1 MLSRILKCCFLK
13 YQTLN
18 SNNYLW
24 RNVTRLWNIECC
36 NFSLVILA
44 IKMTNDQSVIIWGK
58 FCKNPKDENY
68 YKLELWIII
77 FLDITSILCISHSK
91 SLYVGIVCCLYC
103 IYSKQIN
110 KKMIPTSKLIWINFC
125 KNFKKMISFMNVLS
139 HLFITSKKFWAC
151 SLRTSFSMNNKN
163 WLITVKKKS
172 DDDIL

>member
-77 FLDITSILCISHSK
+77 FLDITSILGNSCFILEVQIYKEMIS
-91 SLYVGIVCCLYC
+91 
-103 IYSKQIN
+103 
-110 KKMIPTSKLIWINFC
+110 TSKLIWINFY
-125 KNFKKMISFMNVLS
+125 KNFNKMISFMNFLS
-139 HLFITSKKFWAC
+139 HLFITSEIFELVRCARVF
-151 SLRTSFSMNNKN
+151 LRTTR
-163 WLITVKKKS
+163 I
-172 DDDIL
+172 D